1 MTIVPNPEESLDS
14 ISLTVRPCVTIES
27 DIPVRIRIVRL
38 KSLGYLKKKG
48 TRQLDLT
55 KKRLVVALK
64 RLVEGALIVYERDDI
79 SKGVDAPVP
88 LSILDS
94 FHYHALLIQDSSG
107 SWRDPVLL
115 TKEFLF
121 NLNCVREV
129 SRCHA
134 ISGIVV
140 KKVSCTNV
148 DYVMLEF

>member
-1 MTIVPNPEESLDS
+1 MTLVPNPESLDS
-14 ISLTVRPCVTIES
+14 IRLTVRPCVTIES

-38 KSLGYLKKKG
+38 KTLGYLKKRG

-64 RLVEGALIVYERDDI
+64 RLVEGALIVYERDEI
-79 SKGVDAPVP
+79 SKGVDAPLP
-88 LSILDS
+88 LNILYS
-94 FHYHALLIQDSSG
+94 SHYHALLIQDTSG

-121 NLNCVREV
+121 NLNHVREV

-134 ISGIVV
+134 LSGIVV
-140 KKVSCTNV
+140 KKVSCTIV
-148 DYVMLEF
+148 DYVMHEF